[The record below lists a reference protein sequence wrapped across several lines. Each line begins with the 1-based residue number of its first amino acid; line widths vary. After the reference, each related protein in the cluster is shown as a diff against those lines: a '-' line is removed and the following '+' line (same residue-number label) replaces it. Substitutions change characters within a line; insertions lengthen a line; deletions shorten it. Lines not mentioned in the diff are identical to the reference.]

1 MLAAGLSPIDAFNDT
16 ATLGSFGFIAIYAFV
31 ALGAPLYLKRRGEL
45 KPHHV
50 VVAVATLALLIIPAV
65 GSVYP
70 VPPPP
75 SNYFPYAFAAYMALG
90 AILLWRRGGRSG
102 QVPLGAPR

>member
-1 MLAAGLSPIDAFNDT
+1 M
-16 ATLGSFGFIAIYAFV
+16 
-31 ALGAPLYLKRRGEL
+31 
-45 KPHHV
+45 
-50 VVAVATLALLIIPAV
+50 AVATLALLIIPAV

-90 AILLWRRGGRSG
+90 AALLWRRTRNGRPALAG
-102 QVPLGAPR
+102 EP